1 MWTNEIFLRFLVF
14 LFRCFRVLF
23 FSLGHYE
30 YIMFIFNI
38 FDVFQSTAVIILID
52 VPTDPSLAS
61 ENLFKLDPESFG
73 HNPTSLYNFL

>member
-38 FDVFQSTAVIILID
+38 LDVFQSIAVIILTD
-52 VPTDPSLAS
+52 VPTDQPLAS

-73 HNPTSLYNFL
+73 HNPTTLYNFL